1 MTRSRSATYVA
12 LTIALLATAMLP
24 AKGDEAGVSEDAVLF
39 GQAAALEGPS
49 SALGQ
54 RMRQGIVVAFTESA
68 LGYGMLA
75 VAAIMMTVG
84 GLWLKSTVKIRF

>member
-1 MTRSRSATYVA
+1 MTNPGYLS
-12 LTIALLATAMLP
+12 
-24 AKGDEAGVSEDAVLF
+24 
-39 GQAAALEGPS
+39 
-49 SALGQ
+49 
-54 RMRQGIVVAFTESA
+54 AFTESA